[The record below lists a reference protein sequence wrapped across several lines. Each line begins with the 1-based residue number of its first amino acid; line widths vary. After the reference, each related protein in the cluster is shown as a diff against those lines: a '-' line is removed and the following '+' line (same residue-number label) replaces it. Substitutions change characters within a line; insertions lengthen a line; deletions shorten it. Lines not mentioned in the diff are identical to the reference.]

1 VPVLLAV
8 FYMNHGI
15 FSVLPILIHIEPNK
29 YTPIPVKKIPTY
41 TGILQSAIRPF
52 WPSHAYGAGSGSKA
66 DIRIIYLI

>member
-1 VPVLLAV
+1 ML
-8 FYMNHGI
+8 I
-15 FSVLPILIHIEPNK
+15 SVGKNK